1 MKTFEEVYNEL
12 QNNNTN
18 NTEFNETFKSLKEK
32 LKKAKHI
39 TFTICLI
46 GDFLLVLFII
56 MNIIKAGAFGAIF
69 SISILISAIIFNVL
83 TYVVVYL
90 CVGAHKER
98 VKFNTMYKNVVIKKL
113 INNFYDNLEY
123 FPNKKM
129 PEYIYKNLN
138 YENYDIYESDDYF
151 EALIDNKYGIQVA
164 EIKTQEIRTDTDSD
178 GHTHTEYVTQF
189 HGLFS
194 KIVIDKSI
202 NSTLHITPNKLISFD
217 RNKLNMD
224 SSEFEKYFDV
234 SASNKII
241 GMQLLTSDVMEDL
254 INFKVNTNIQYDI
267 YISNNEIYIRFH
279 SGEMFES
286 RHFNSE
292 ALNKTEIQ
300 KYFYMLNFTYN
311 LSKKLINVID
321 QTNI

>member
-1 MKTFEEVYNEL
+1 MKTFEEIYNEL

-18 NTEFNETFKSLKEK
+18 NIEFNETFKSLKEK
-32 LKKAKHI
+32 LKKAKYI
-39 TFTICLI
+39 TLTICLI
-46 GDFLLVLFII
+46 GDFLLILFII
-56 MNIIKAGAFGAIF
+56 MNIIKAGIFGAMF
-69 SISILISAIIFNVL
+69 SISMLISAIIFNVL

-90 CVGAHKER
+90 CVGANKEQF
-98 VKFNTMYKNVVIKKL
+98 KFNTMYKNVVIKEL

-123 FPNKKM
+123 FPNKQM

-138 YENYDIYESDDYF
+138 YENYDTYESDDYF
-151 EALIDNKYGIQVA
+151 EALIDNKYSIQLA

-194 KIVIDKSI
+194 KIAIDKSI

-279 SGEMFES
+279 SGEMFEA

-300 KYFYMLNFTYN
+300 KYFYILNFTYN
-311 LSKKLINVID
+311 LSKKLINVIN